1 MVADGDRGR
10 LDGPPA
16 EHGLVDFGLGPYVHG
31 TPSRRFP
38 VYTRGNAGEV
48 YPEVVY
54 PLSATIAQA
63 LGGDPFGDAIR
74 AVGVLTTAECSE
86 DADIHMGVFGG
97 YAYLNLSESRVI
109 AVRTPGVTLA
119 ETDATFLGSEGVA
132 PPHVAR
138 AGDRN
143 LLATLRGVRHGLR
156 VLATRS
162 LPTLDA
168 HIAEADLW
176 RRSLPDVAAATDDEL
191 VELMTASAPML
202 NRMFTDHLLV
212 SAGAGAGLTLLQMAC
227 ADRLDDGTLALVLLS
242 GIGDVASAE
251 PSFALWDLGRMVAA
265 DPALTALFDE
275 GMDDLSGRLAREPAA
290 AGFHL
295 AFDRFLDDHGSR
307 GPNEWEMAC
316 DVWGTRPDLP
326 LAIVDRM
333 RHAGEGHAPAVRAG
347 VCRAERE
354 AALADARSR
363 LRGLHRWHFERCL
376 RCAVLFSRG
385 RELGKTMLVGIIHE
399 ARLAARELGR
409 RIAERFGGGSP
420 DDLWYVTYSE
430 FADYR
435 RDPAAFAAAVAA
447 RRATREALSELVPPF
462 TFSGEMPP
470 IGTWER
476 RADRAPAAAGPG
488 TVLTGIPGSVGVV
501 RGRARV
507 VTDAADP
514 GDLGPGDVLVAPL
527 TDPSWTPLFV
537 PVEAVVVDVGGQ
549 MSHAV
554 IVSRELGLPCVVSV
568 TGATGSIPDGA
579 IIEVDGA
586 AGTVTVLEA

>member
-1 MVADGDRGR
+1 
-10 LDGPPA
+10 
-16 EHGLVDFGLGPYVHG
+16 
-31 TPSRRFP
+31 
-38 VYTRGNAGEV
+38 
-48 YPEVVY
+48 
-54 PLSATIAQA
+54 
-63 LGGDPFGDAIR
+63 
-74 AVGVLTTAECSE
+74 
-86 DADIHMGVFGG
+86 
-97 YAYLNLSESRVI
+97 
-109 AVRTPGVTLA
+109 
-119 ETDATFLGSEGVA
+119 
-132 PPHVAR
+132 
-138 AGDRN
+138 
-143 LLATLRGVRHGLR
+143 
-156 VLATRS
+156 
-162 LPTLDA
+162 
-168 HIAEADLW
+168 
-176 RRSLPDVAAATDDEL
+176 
-191 VELMTASAPML
+191 
-202 NRMFTDHLLV
+202 
-212 SAGAGAGLTLLQMAC
+212 
-227 ADRLDDGTLALVLLS
+227 
-242 GIGDVASAE
+242 
-251 PSFALWDLGRMVAA
+251 MVAA

-290 AGFHL
+290 AGFLL
-295 AFDRFLDDHGSR
+295 AFDQFLDDHGSR

-409 RIAERFGGGSP
+409 RIAERSGGGNP
-420 DDLWYVTYSE
+420 DDLWYVTYAE

-435 RDPAAFAAAVAA
+435 RDPAAFAAVVAA

-470 IGTWER
+470 VGTWER

-537 PVEAVVVDVGGQ
+537 PVDAVVVDVGGQ